1 MKRLYSSALTL
12 CTFLSISAQEVV
24 WQKDIKSSTQDFLSQ
39 MTTTIDQQYL
49 ITGSSIPSRTSGTT
63 PSTGSGTALSRA
75 SGISSLSKA
84 GSTLPFGSAQGKLAQ
99 GPQNNGYDFHLVKLN
114 QQGEEVWEKYFSGQN
129 HDFLSATVNTQE
141 GGFLLAGTTFSGK
154 GLDKKEDSKGGS
166 DIWLIRINEFGDELW
181 QKTIGG
187 ASDEEARAVIQT
199 TDMGFFVAGNVAF
212 GSLPF
217 DSAQGTEQGSL
228 REPQGTSG
236 TQGTR
241 GYGSK
246 DVLVVRLDK
255 NGKEL
260 SQLVLGG
267 KGLDEV
273 EKMIP
278 TKDGGALLGVYSRS
292 NAVEGSGMPDS
303 GSKAISQKPK
313 ASGNY
318 GEGDYWIIKLS
329 KDGKM
334 EWEKNFGGTGD
345 DHLRTLA
352 LTSTGYLIGGESR
365 SERSG
370 NKAVGIEEGTDLW
383 LISLDERGEEIWQKS
398 YNFKN
403 RDVLMGMSVIS
414 TPNPSRGGESTHL
427 TKGIL
432 LGGYTQAEGRIESD
446 DETFWMLYLDQ
457 NGNEQWRKHVKGES
471 KKKEERLSDIKL
483 NRDGSIVLAGTSA
496 EELGKENW
504 KIVKLGDKQ
513 IDQLIEK
520 QDIKIYPNPVS
531 EYAYVEINMDDGSG
545 MLGDGKTEAEITVY
559 DMGGRQ
565 LQSVKT
571 KNKVTKINTQALIQ
585 GAYLVSVK
593 TNDNKTASAKL
604 IKK

>member
-1 MKRLYSSALTL
+1 MNKFYSGAFFL
-12 CTFLSISAQEVV
+12 CSVLGVSAQEVI

-39 MTTTIDQQYL
+39 VTTTIDQQYL
-49 ITGSSIPSRTSGTT
+49 ITGSSIRA
-63 PSTGSGTALSRA
+63 GSGMME
-75 SGISSLSKA
+75 A
-84 GSTLPFGSAQGKLAQ
+84 GSKSQMPNSSSQQ
-99 GPQNNGYDFHLVKLN
+99 PNNGYDFHLVKLN

-129 HDFLSATVNTQE
+129 HDFLSATVNTQD
-141 GGFLLAGTTFSGK
+141 GGFLISGTSFSSK

-166 DIWLIRINEFGDELW
+166 DFWLIRINEFGDELW
-181 QKTIGG
+181 QKTIGS

-199 TDMGFFVAGNVAF
+199 TDMGFFVAGNIM
-212 GSLPF
+212 
-217 DSAQGTEQGSL
+217 TGSL
-228 REPQGTSG
+228 REPQGTR
-236 TQGTR
+236 TL

-246 DVLVVRLDK
+246 DVLVVKLDK

-260 SQLVLGG
+260 SQLILGG

-292 NAVEGSGMPDS
+292 GAVAGSGMPEA
-303 GSKAISQKPK
+303 GSKASSQMPK
-313 ASGNY
+313 ASGNF
-318 GEGDYWIIKLS
+318 GEGDYWIIKLN
-329 KDGKM
+329 KEGKV
-334 EWEKNFGGTGD
+334 EWEKNFGGKGD

-370 NKAVGIEEGTDLW
+370 NKTVGIEEGTDLW
-383 LISLDERGEEIWQKS
+383 LISLNERGEEIWQKS

-403 RDVLMGMSVIS
+403 RDVLMGMSVIAGKQEDGS
-414 TPNPSRGGESTHL
+414 GKS
-427 TKGIL
+427 KGVL

-471 KKKEERLSDIKL
+471 RKREERLSDIKL

-531 EYAYVEINMDDGSG
+531 DYAYVEIGMEDGRWK
-545 MLGDGKTEAEITVY
+545 LGDGKFEAEIVVY

-565 LQSVKT
+565 LQSLKT
-571 KNKVTKINTQALIQ
+571 KNKVTKINTQNLVQ
-585 GAYLVSVK
+585 GAYLVTVK

>member
-1 MKRLYSSALTL
+1 MSALIVCISL
-12 CTFLSISAQEVV
+12 GISAQEVV
-24 WQKDIKSSTQDFLSQ
+24 WQKDIKSSMQDFLSQ
-39 MTTTIDQQYL
+39 VTTTIDQQYL
-49 ITGSSIPSRTSGTT
+49 ITGSSIQSQKITSDT
-63 PSTGSGTALSRA
+63 
-75 SGISSLSKA
+75 K
-84 GSTLPFGSAQGKLAQ
+84 
-99 GPQNNGYDFHLVKLN
+99 QNNGYDFHLVKLN
-114 QQGEEVWEKYFSGQN
+114 QQGDEVWEKYFSGQN

-141 GGFLLAGTTFSGK
+141 GGFLLAGTSYSGK
-154 GLDKKEDSKGGS
+154 GLDKKDDSKGGS

-187 ASDEEARAVIQT
+187 TSDEEARSVIQT
-199 TDMGFFVAGNVAF
+199 MDLGFFVAGNVAF
-212 GSLPF
+212 GS
-217 DSAQGTEQGSL
+217 AQATGK
-228 REPQGTSG
+228 
-236 TQGTR
+236 

-246 DVLVVRLDK
+246 DVLIIRLDK
-255 NGKEL
+255 NGKEF
-260 SQLVLGG
+260 SQLILGG

-273 EKMIP
+273 EKMVP
-278 TKDGGALLGVYSRS
+278 TKDGGALLGIYSRS
-292 NAVEGSGMPDS
+292 DAG
-303 GSKAISQKPK
+303 GSKKTE
-313 ASGNY
+313 NY

-329 KDGKM
+329 KDGKV
-334 EWEKNFGGTGD
+334 EWEKNYGGKGD
-345 DHLRTLA
+345 DHVRTLA

-370 NKAVGIEEGTDLW
+370 NKSVGLEEGTDLW

-403 RDVLMGMSVIS
+403 RDVLMGMSVITKTQDIRTRNQDVS
-414 TPNPSRGGESTHL
+414 T
-427 TKGIL
+427 GIL
-432 LGGYTQAEGRIESD
+432 LGGYTQAEGRIETD
-446 DETFWMLYLDQ
+446 DETFWMLYVDQ

-471 KKKEERLSDIKL
+471 RKKEERLSDIKL
-483 NRDGSIVLAGTSA
+483 NRDGSIILAGTSA

-531 EYAYVEINMDDGSG
+531 DYAYVEIGFDF
-545 MLGDGKTEAEITVY
+545 KEADIILY

-565 LQSVKT
+565 LQSLKT
-571 KNKVTKINTQALIQ
+571 KNKVTKINTQALVQ
-585 GAYLVSVK
+585 GAYLITIK

>member
-1 MKRLYSSALTL
+1 MGALFL
-12 CTFLSISAQEVV
+12 CTVQGFSSQEVL
-24 WQKDIKSSTQDFLSQ
+24 WQKDIKSSTQDFISQ
-39 MTTTIDQQYL
+39 VTTTIDQQYL
-49 ITGSSIPSRTSGTT
+49 ITGSSIQSNNQQPGAN
-63 PSTGSGTALSRA
+63 GQ
-75 SGISSLSKA
+75 K
-84 GSTLPFGSAQGKLAQ
+84 
-99 GPQNNGYDFHLVKLN
+99 QNNGYDFHLVKLN
-114 QQGEEVWEKYFSGQN
+114 QQGEEVWEKYFGGKN

-141 GGFLLAGTTFSGK
+141 GGFLLAGTSYSSK
-154 GLDKKEDSKGGS
+154 GLDKKDDSKGGS

-187 ASDEEARAVIQT
+187 SSDEEARAVIQT
-199 TDMGFFVAGNVAF
+199 TDFGFFVAGNVQN
-212 GSLPF
+212 S
-217 DSAQGTEQGSL
+217 SK
-228 REPQGTSG
+228 
-236 TQGTR
+236 

-278 TKDGGALLGVYSRS
+278 TMDGGALLGIYSRS
-292 NAVEGSGMPDS
+292 NAG
-303 GSKAISQKPK
+303 GSKKTE
-313 ASGNY
+313 NY

-329 KDGKM
+329 KDGKV
-334 EWEKNFGGTGD
+334 EWEKNFGGKGD
-345 DHLRTLA
+345 DHIRTLA
-352 LTSTGYLIGGESR
+352 FTSTGYLIGGESR

-370 NKAVGIEEGTDLW
+370 NKSVGIEEGTDLW
-383 LISLDERGEEIWQKS
+383 LISLNERGEEIWQKS

-403 RDVLMGMSVIS
+403 RDVLMGMGVIG
-414 TPNPSRGGESTHL
+414 NPSTKNNQPT

-471 KKKEERLSDIKL
+471 RKREERLSDIKL
-483 NRDGSIVLAGTSA
+483 NRDGSIILAGTSA

-504 KIVKLGDKQ
+504 KIVKLGDTQ
-513 IDQLIEK
+513 LDQLIEK

-531 EYAYVEINMDDGSG
+531 DYTYVEIGFDF
-545 MLGDGKTEAEITVY
+545 KEADIVMY

-565 LQSVKT
+565 VQSLKT
-571 KNKVTKINTQALIQ
+571 KNKVTKMNTQALIQ
-585 GAYLVSVK
+585 GAYIISVK
-593 TNDNKTASAKL
+593 TDVKTANAKL
-604 IKK
+604 IKQ

>member
-1 MKRLYSSALTL
+1 MKKLYMSALTM
-12 CTFLSISAQEVV
+12 CTVLGVSAQEVV
-24 WQKDIKSSTQDFLSQ
+24 WQKDISSSTQNFLSQ
-39 MTTTIDQQYL
+39 VTTTIDQQYL
-49 ITGSSIPSRTSGTT
+49 ITGSSIQPR
-63 PSTGSGTALSRA
+63 
-75 SGISSLSKA
+75 SSE
-84 GSTLPFGSAQGKLAQ
+84 FGR
-99 GPQNNGYDFHLVKLN
+99 QNKGYDMHLVKLN
-114 QQGEEVWEKYFSGQN
+114 QQGEEVWEKYFSGKN

-141 GGFLLAGTTFSGK
+141 GGYLLAGTSYSGK
-154 GLDKKEDSKGGS
+154 GLDKKEESKGGS
-166 DIWLIRINEFGDELW
+166 DFWLIRINEFGDELW
-181 QKTIGG
+181 QKTIGS

-199 TDMGFFVAGNVAF
+199 TDFGFFVAGN
-212 GSLPF
+212 
-217 DSAQGTEQGSL
+217 TTL
-228 REPQGTSG
+228 REPQGTF
-236 TQGTR
+236 Q

-246 DVLVVRLDK
+246 DVLVLRLDK

-278 TKDGGALLGVYSRS
+278 TVDGGALLGIYSRS
-292 NAVEGSGMPDS
+292 GEALGSGKPQA
-303 GSKAISQKPK
+303 GSTTQPANPSSTARSYQPK
-313 ASGNY
+313 ASRNY
-318 GEGDYWIIKLS
+318 GEGDYWIVKLS
-329 KDGKM
+329 KDGKV

-352 LTSTGYLIGGESR
+352 MTSNGYLIGGESR

-370 NKAVGIEEGTDLW
+370 NKTVGVEEGSDLW
-383 LISLDERGEEIWQKS
+383 LISVNSKGEEIWQKS
-398 YNFKN
+398 YSFKN
-403 RDVLMGMSVIS
+403 RDVLMGMSVLHAS
-414 TPNPSRGGESTHL
+414 DDKS

-432 LGGYTQAEGRIESD
+432 LGGYTQAEGRIETD
-446 DETFWMLYLDQ
+446 DEKFWMLYLDQ

-471 KKKEERLSDIKL
+471 GKREERLSDIKL
-483 NRDGSIVLAGTSA
+483 NRDGSIILAGTSA
-496 EELGKENW
+496 EELGRENW

-531 EYAYVEINMDDGSG
+531 DYAYVEIGFEG
-545 MLGDGKTEAEITVY
+545 LREGAFGAEITVY

-565 LQSVKT
+565 LQSIKT
-571 KNKVTKINTQALIQ
+571 KNKVTKINTQPLVQ

-593 TNDNKTASAKL
+593 TEAGKTASAKL